1 MKTKSLFISAFGVLA
16 MSAMT
21 LLSCTKDETEPTGD
35 GNDGTPSG
43 EVTAP
48 VLSSDKESV
57 VLAVESADQT
67 AVTFSWTAA
76 KDGESD
82 ADVSYTLYLNLS
94 SKDIFTEPYSKTLG
108 KGLTASF
115 TNAELNT
122 ILVEELGA
130 ETESAVDIQALV
142 YATPADESAEA
153 MQSNKV
159 TVNVTTYAEAIVF
172 PDALVAAG
180 SAIGSNDRALGT
192 EIAKTGEGTY
202 KAEGVRI
209 WTSNDAALKFY
220 PDDETSEW
228 CVVAKATESWQ
239 DMTIDV
245 EYLKAP
251 QGGDIYPSR
260 ISGFTFGEYTVE
272 IDLNAGTLTLTRTG
286 DISVSDLELPD
297 ELYMRGD
304 AIADNPTWDWELA
317 KNMPLVKT
325 SDKVYEAKN
334 ISLNFGG
341 DGTMGFNIFTGY
353 EADNPML
360 GMAAESAN
368 GNIILALAATG
379 EDRFRPG
386 TIGYENGVYNIKVD
400 FNTQQMTL
408 TNITEGAMSMM
419 GDANPGGWTT
429 RTIIY
434 KLNDHEWEATGVN
447 LTLKDGDRDLGFKIY
462 TTIDGWWPYY
472 GQIYEDQGD
481 FGVDDFGKITSIPD
495 QATVDASVAEHDGYD
510 PAFYP
515 SKFGYTSG
523 TYTINVNTETM
534 KVTLTKE
541 E

>member
-35 GNDGTPSG
+35 GNEGTPSG

-57 VLAVESADQT
+57 VLADESADQT

-408 TNITEGAMSMM
+408 YDSPSESFLEFFLYS
-419 GDANPGGWTT
+419 PC
-429 RTIIY
+429 RFL
-434 KLNDHEWEATGVN
+434 KSFPS
-447 LTLKDGDRDLGFKIY
+447 TLSLRKEEIVLDLGLCTGRPDDKLLSGFLHQGLKHGESIPEFFY
-462 TTIDGWWPYY
+462 QLGSFFINIDFLLDYSVRQQLEPTIQFFQFLIDG
-472 GQIYEDQGD
+472 
-481 FGVDDFGKITSIPD
+481 TSKSH
-495 QATVDASVAEHDGYD
+495 QLG
-510 PAFYP
+510 
-515 SKFGYTSG
+515 
-523 TYTINVNTETM
+523 
-534 KVTLTKE
+534 
-541 E
+541 

>member
-1 MKTKSLFISAFGVLA
+1 MRTKSLFISTFGVLA

-21 LLSCTKDETEPTGD
+21 LLSCTKDENEPSGD
-35 GNDGTPSG
+35 GNGETPSG
-43 EVTAP
+43 EMTAP
-48 VLSSDKESV
+48 VLEASASTV
-57 VLAVESADQT
+57 TLSADKADEN

-76 KDGESD
+76 REGEAD
-82 ADVSYTLYLNLS
+82 ADVTYALYLNLS
-94 SKDIFTEPYSKTLG
+94 SKDIFTEPYSVDLG
-108 KGLTASF
+108 TELTKSF

-130 ETESAVDIQALV
+130 AVKTAVDIQAIV
-142 YATPADESAEA
+142 YATPADGEGL
-153 MQSNKV
+153 QSNKV
-159 TVNVTTYAEAIVF
+159 AMNITTYEEPVVF

-180 SAIGSNDRALGT
+180 SAIGSNNRALGT

-209 WTSNDAALKFY
+209 WTANDAALKFY

-228 CVVAKATESWQ
+228 CVVAKVSEDYK
-239 DMTIDV
+239 DMTIEV

-251 QGGDIYPSR
+251 EGGDIYPSR
-260 ISGFTFGEYTVE
+260 ISGFTFGKYTVE
-272 IDLNAGTLTLTRTG
+272 IDLNAGTLALTRTG
-286 DISVSDLELPD
+286 DIAVSDLELPD

-304 AIADNPTWDWELA
+304 ALADIQWDWATA
-317 KNMPLVKT
+317 KNNPLVKT
-325 SDKVYEAKN
+325 SEKVYEARN
-334 ISLNFGG
+334 IRLDFGG
-341 DGTMGFNIFTGY
+341 DGTMGFNVFTGY

-360 GMAAESAN
+360 GMAAESEN
-368 GNIILALAATG
+368 GNIVIALAATG

-386 TIGYENGVYNIKVD
+386 TIGYVNGIYNITID

-419 GDANPGGWTT
+419 GDANPGGWDT
-429 RTIIY
+429 RTILY

-447 LTLKDGDRDLGFKIY
+447 LTLKAEDGRDLGFKIY

-481 FGVDDFGKITSIPD
+481 FGIDDFGKMTSIPD
-495 QATVDASVAEHDGYD
+495 QETVDASVAEHDGYD

-534 KVTLTKE
+534 RVTLTKE